1 MRPKALIWIRNDL
14 RIHDNELLLQGQG
27 QFDIYPIFIFD
38 EREFDEIPGLG
49 FTKTGSFKA
58 QFLLESVESFK
69 ASLQTLGSDLIVR
82 IGAPEKIIPVLAQ
95 ELGVKKVFT
104 SKEVTTYEVNT
115 EQNIEK
121 SLFKLGVDFETCWQ
135 STLFHEEDVPWPIRQ
150 VPEVFT
156 QFRKESEKTVQVRP
170 LFQKPKS
177 LNSIQIIDLGKVPSL
192 SELGLPESKF
202 DKRSV
207 IKFKGGE
214 KAAWKQL
221 KNYFWEKDLL
231 KKYKS
236 TRNGLIGADYSS
248 KLSPWLA
255 VGAISAKSIYFEIKK
270 YEKERAKNQSTYWL
284 FFELLWRDFFKFM
297 AKKHGHK
304 IFLQHGLS
312 ELTFEQENNQMR
324 FDLWRKGET
333 GEPFIDANM
342 KELAKSG
349 FMSNRGRQIV
359 ASYLMHN
366 LKVNWTWGA
375 AWFEHSLIDYDPAS
389 NWLNWAYIAGVG
401 NDPRNGRVFN
411 IESQQQRYDPKGEY
425 INLWKN

>member
-1 MRPKALIWIRNDL
+1 MRPKALIWFRNDL
-14 RIHDNELLLQGQG
+14 RIQDNELLTKGLD
-27 QFDIYPIFIFD
+27 QFDIYPLFIFD
-38 EREFDEIPGLG
+38 DRQFEKLPQLG

-58 QFLLESVESFK
+58 QFLIESVEELKS
-69 ASLQTLGSDLIVR
+69 SLQSLGSDLIVR
-82 IGAPEKIIPVLAQ
+82 KGLPESIIPELAK
-95 ELGVKKVFT
+95 ELKAKKVFT
-104 SKEVTTYEVNT
+104 SKEVTTDEVS
-115 EQNIEK
+115 IEDHLED
-121 SLFKLGVDFETCWQ
+121 SLFKIGVDFETCWQ
-135 STLFHEEDVPWPIRQ
+135 STLFHEEDVPWPIKQ

-156 QFRKESEKTVQVRP
+156 QFRKEAEKAVEVRP
-170 LFQKPKS
+170 LFDTPKE
-177 LNSIQIIDLGKVPSL
+177 LNTIENI
-192 SELGLPESKF
+192 ELGLIPSLTELGITEQKF

-207 IKFKGGE
+207 VKFKGGE
-214 KAAWKQL
+214 KAAWKRL
-221 KNYFWEKDLL
+221 KDYFWEKDLL

-255 VGAISAKSIYFEIKK
+255 IGAISAKSVYYEIKK
-270 YEKERAKNQSTYWL
+270 YEAERTKNQSTYWL

-312 ELTFEQENNQMR
+312 ELAIDQENNQAK

-333 GEPFIDANM
+333 QEPFIDANM

-375 AWFEHSLIDYDPAS
+375 AWFEHALIDYDPAS

-411 IESQQQRYDPKGEY
+411 VESQQQRHDPKGEY
-425 INLWKN
+425 INLWS